1 VLSDLVREMKKI
13 PVLGVKIE
21 RDRIPAIYSLACERM
36 PALLI
41 WCDSTSKGRLE
52 EAETPSGKADAREWV
67 LPDLD
72 VERG

>member
-1 VLSDLVREMKKI
+1 MLNELVREVEKI
-13 PVLGVKIE
+13 LVLGVKIE

-41 WCDSTSKGRLE
+41 WCDSTSERRLE
-52 EAETPSGKADAREWV
+52 EAETPSGRADARERV